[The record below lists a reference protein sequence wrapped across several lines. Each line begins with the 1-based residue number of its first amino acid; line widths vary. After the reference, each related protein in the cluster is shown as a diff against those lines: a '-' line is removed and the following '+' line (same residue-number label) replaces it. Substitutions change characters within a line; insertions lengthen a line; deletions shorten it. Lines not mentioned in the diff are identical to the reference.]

1 MSSNINSVCVSG
13 YLAKDPE
20 LKATTSG
27 SSVLDCSIAVNE
39 SRKNAQGEWS
49 DYANFFNFVIFG
61 KQAEA
66 LSQYMHKG
74 SKVTLQGKLRYSSW
88 QDDQGKTRSA
98 VNIIVNTVELPPRP
112 KDDQGQTVAP
122 QQPQTVPA
130 PVPAPAAPSRLI
142 NVQTTAPAPAA
153 APVQSAG
160 IYDQEI
166 PF

>member
-1 MSSNINSVCVSG
+1 MSSNVNSVCIAG
-13 YLAKDPE
+13 RLTKDAE
-20 LKATTSG
+20 LKATKSG
-27 SSVLDCSIAVNE
+27 ASILNCGIAVNE

-74 SKVTLQGKLRYSSW
+74 SKVTLQGRLHYSSW

-98 VNIIVNTVELPPRP
+98 VNIVVNTVELPPRP
-112 KDDQGQTVAP
+112 KDDQGQLVAP
-122 QQPQTVPA
+122 QQPQ
-130 PVPAPAAPSRLI
+130 AAPTAAAPNRLI
-142 NVQTTAPAPAA
+142 SVQTTAQAPAQGGEMYA
-153 APVQSAG
+153 S
-160 IYDQEI
+160 EI

>member
-1 MSSNINSVCVSG
+1 MSSNVNSVCVSG
-13 YLAKDPE
+13 YLTKDPE

-61 KQAEA
+61 KQAQA
-66 LSQYMHKG
+66 LSQYMRKG
-74 SKVTLQGKLRYSSW
+74 SKVTLQGKLHYNSW

-98 VNIIVNTVELPPRP
+98 VNIIVSTVELPPRS
-112 KDDQGQTVAP
+112 KDDQGQLVAP
-122 QQPQTVPA
+122 QQPQ
-130 PVPAPAAPSRLI
+130 AAPTAAAPNRLI
-142 NVQTTAPAPAA
+142 NVQNTAPAA
-153 APVQSAG
+153 APAPSAG
-160 IYDQEI
+160 VYDQEI

>member
-1 MSSNINSVCVSG
+1 MSSNVNSVCVSG

-74 SKVTLQGKLRYSSW
+74 SKVTLQGKLHYNSW

-98 VNIIVNTVELPPRP
+98 VNIIVNTVELPQRP
-112 KDDQGQTVAP
+112 KNDQGQAVAP
-122 QQPQTVPA
+122 QPPQASPA
-130 PVPAPAAPSRLI
+130 SAASNRLI
-142 NVQTTAPAPAA
+142 SVQTTAPAA
-153 APVQSAG
+153 APVSSAG
-160 IYDQEI
+160 VYDQEI

>member
-1 MSSNINSVCVSG
+1 MSSNVNSVCVSG
-13 YLAKDPE
+13 YLTKDPE

-74 SKVTLQGKLRYSSW
+74 SKVTLQGRLHYSSW

-98 VNIIVNTVELPPRP
+98 VNIVVNTVELPPRP
-112 KDDQGQTVAP
+112 KDDQGQLVAP
-122 QQPQTVPA
+122 QQPQ
-130 PVPAPAAPSRLI
+130 AAPTAAAPNRLI
-142 NVQTTAPAPAA
+142 NVQNTAPAA
-153 APVQSAG
+153 APVSSAG
-160 IYDQEI
+160 VYDQEI